1 MNQELRYTIPPDVLH
16 YEARYFLGFGIT
28 ELLIGTF
35 AGLFGMMAAGTPGLL
50 IGAVVLLGV
59 RRFEGLGH
67 RSLLEYAV
75 ARLLYEMRRP
85 EVVLPRV
92 LPYGSGRIEVRS
104 WDGEVL
110 YTLESE
116 G

>member
-1 MNQELRYTIPPDVLH
+1 MNDLRYTIPPDVLH

-35 AGLFGMMAAGTPGLL
+35 AGLFGMMMVGTPGL
-50 IGAVVLLGV
+50 ITFGAVTLLGV
-59 RRFEGLGH
+59 RRFEGLGN
-67 RSLLEYAV
+67 RSVLEYGI

-92 LPYGSGRIEVRS
+92 LPYNSGRIEVHS
-104 WDGEVL
+104 WEGEIL
-110 YTLESE
+110 YALESE
-116 G
+116 E